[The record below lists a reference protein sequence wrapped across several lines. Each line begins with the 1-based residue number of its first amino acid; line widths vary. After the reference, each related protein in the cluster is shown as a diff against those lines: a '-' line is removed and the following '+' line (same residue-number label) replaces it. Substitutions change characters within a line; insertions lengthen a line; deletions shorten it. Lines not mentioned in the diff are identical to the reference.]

1 MKKLKIPKS
10 VEIVISELANA
21 GFEAF
26 VVGGS
31 VRDVL
36 LRKEPK
42 DWDVTTKAT
51 PKQVLEIFPEGK
63 YENNF
68 GTVLIS
74 DKYLSG
80 LKRYADDIE
89 IKQEVKEELIK
100 IAKEKYFNK
109 IKCAGHGEL
118 HVENVTKNALEI
130 AKMLKVINLD
140 FIEIISVFHDIGR
153 AEPGKEVHIKKG
165 QRVIEKEFANYFS
178 KKEIEIFKKGI
189 FYDSTAPRECLE
201 SQILVEADLIDGV
214 SEERIALMKGK
225 ARQEHINWL
234 KTYFNKKGA
243 YKELIFVKSKEI
255 MFKAIEVFNQGSIGF
270 QLPQIQVTQNEN
282 IEVTTFR
289 IESTYSDKRHPDE
302 VKFAE
307 TLEEDLSRRDFTV
320 NAMAIKQ
327 IKNKKKGEISQK
339 NTEADL
345 FEIIDLFE
353 GITDLQNRILRAV
366 GDPLERFDEDAL
378 RMIRAVRF
386 AVQLDFEIEEK
397 TKNAIKNKIANMK
410 FVSIE
415 RIRDEFE
422 KIILSENPKRGVEL
436 LVETGLM
443 EYIIPEIFNT
453 IGVKQNHHHYYGPY
467 NTVYKHLVASLAKC
481 PSEKLEVRLA
491 AFLHDIGKPDV
502 KRGSG
507 EKATFYNHEYAGSR
521 IVWRILE
528 RLKFPRKVI
537 EKTTLLVRNHMFYY
551 NVDEVGEAGV
561 RRVVRKVGIQNIKD
575 LIDVR
580 IGDRLGSGVPKAVPY
595 KLRHFQ
601 YMVEKVSKD
610 PISVKQLKINGDI
623 LIKELEF
630 KPGPQIGAILE
641 ILLADAIENPEIN
654 TKEQLMVLAKTLKNK
669 DLESLRGIAKNK
681 IKKENKKEEQKTK
694 NKHWVK

>member
-10 VEIVISELANA
+10 VKIVLSELTDA

-31 VRDVL
+31 VRDIL
-36 LRKEPK
+36 LQKKPK
-42 DWDVTTKAT
+42 DWDITTKAI
-51 PKQVLEIFPEGK
+51 PKQVLDIFPEGK

-80 LKRYADDIE
+80 LKKSSNN
-89 IKQEVKEELIK
+89 IKISQEVKEKLSK
-100 IAKEKYFNK
+100 LAKEKYFSK
-109 IKCAGHGEL
+109 IKCAGHGES

-130 AKMLKVINLD
+130 AKTFKGINLD
-140 FIEIISVFHDIGR
+140 FIEIISIFHDIGR
-153 AEPGKEVHIKKG
+153 AKPGDNCHIKKG
-165 QRVIEKEFANYFS
+165 QEIVEREFSSHFS
-178 KKEIEIFKKGI
+178 KKEIEFFKKGI
-189 FYDSTAPRECLE
+189 SHDSNIPRESLE
-201 SQILVEADLIDGV
+201 AQILVEADLIEGV
-214 SEERIALMKGK
+214 SEKRIDLMQGETKQK
-225 ARQEHINWL
+225 HLNWL
-234 KTYFNKKGA
+234 QAYFNEKGA
-243 YKELIFVKSKEI
+243 YKELVSIKSRELL
-255 MFKAIEVFNQGSIGF
+255 FEAIEIFNRGNF
-270 QLPQIQVTQNEN
+270 DFHLPQIQVGQNEN

-302 VKFAE
+302 VRFAK

-327 IKNKKKGEISQK
+327 VESKKKEKESQEELEMG
-339 NTEADL
+339 N

-353 GITDLQNRILRAV
+353 GSTDLQKGVIRAV

-378 RMIRAVRF
+378 RMMRAVRF
-386 AVQLDFEIEEK
+386 AVQLNFEIEKE
-397 TKNAIKNKIANMK
+397 TKNAIKERITNMT
-410 FVSIE
+410 FISVE

-436 LVETGLM
+436 LIETGLIK
-443 EYIIPEIFNT
+443 YIIPEILDT
-453 IGVKQNHHHYYGPY
+453 IGVEQNHHHYHGPY

-481 PSEKLEVRLA
+481 PSKKLEVRLA
-491 AFLHDIGKPDV
+491 TFLHDIGKPDV

-507 EKATFYNHEYAGSR
+507 EKATFYNHEYAGGQITR
-521 IVWRILE
+521 RILE
-528 RLKFPRKVI
+528 RLKFPRKII

-561 RRVVRKVGIQNIKD
+561 RRVVKKVGTENIND

-623 LIKELEF
+623 LIKELGF

-641 ILLADAIENPEIN
+641 VLLAGAIETPKIN
-654 TKEQLMVLAKTLKNK
+654 TKEQLVLLAKKLKNK
-669 DLESLRGIAKNK
+669 ELEGLRKTAKSK